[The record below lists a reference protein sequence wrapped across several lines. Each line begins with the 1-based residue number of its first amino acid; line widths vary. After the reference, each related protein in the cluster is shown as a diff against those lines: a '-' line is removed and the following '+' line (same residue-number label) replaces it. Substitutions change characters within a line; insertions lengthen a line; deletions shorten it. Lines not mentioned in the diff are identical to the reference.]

1 MIKAIPLKKVW
12 NIKNIICATTSPR
25 RIRLLK
31 KSFPGIKFK
40 APSYKEKKRRYFISP
55 VLLSIYYAY
64 RKAKDIKC
72 DDNCIVLSF
81 DTIVYRNFK
90 IYSKPHDKEDA
101 LKTIRELSSRIH
113 KVVTGICIK
122 KNNRARF
129 FHEDSKVKFKK
140 LSEEEISDYISTNE
154 WKDKAGGYGIQGK
167 GRTLVQWYRG
177 DFYNIVGIPINRVMA
192 LIKG

>member
-31 KSFPGIKFK
+31 KSFPKIKFK

-55 VLLSIYYAY
+55 VLLSIYYAS
-64 RKAKDIKC
+64 KKTKEVKC
-72 DDNCIVLSF
+72 DDNCILLSF

-101 LKTIRELSSRIH
+101 LRTIRELSSRIH

-122 KNNRARF
+122 KKNKTRF
-129 FHEDSKVKFKK
+129 FYEVSKVKLKK
-140 LSEEEISDYISTNE
+140 LSDRDISDYISTGE
-154 WKDKAGGYGIQGK
+154 WKDKAGGYGIQEK
-167 GRTLVQWYRG
+167 GRALVQWYRG
-177 DFYNIVGIPINRVMA
+177 DFYNIVGIPINRVME
-192 LIKG
+192 LLK